1 MEQSL
6 DPRPPSSLL
15 GSERALRMSLRE
27 TVRSLDIAARS
38 IVESQAIAGTV
49 AGVIAERALDHHWEG
64 LFQYAA
70 IRVGPDEAANLLDRL
85 ANEVDGS
92 LRDVLDVAPG
102 PQANLYSRM
111 RTLVATVPQVALLP
125 DDPTWWS
132 SPDAAFRR
140 GLIDLRRSFAP
151 ESAEIAELR
160 FARRLSCVEVAHV
173 LNENPAQVE
182 HTSAVCVDASERLL
196 GKRPASRDHTPEGAL
211 LEAFSLDAR
220 KLGAPRRQRR
230 QPVLAMGTLIGDRYE
245 VEGLLGAGAFA
256 DVYRARDRD
265 VTDHVV
271 ALKMLRAPAADAE
284 SVHTAL
290 RELQLI
296 ASVFHPSVVQL
307 KDHGWHNGHLWF
319 VMPLYRGETLS
330 MRLQRG
336 ALTRKEAR
344 TIFEPLAEALATMH
358 RAGVLHQDIKPD
370 NVFLANLDPDGGNS
384 NPRRILPVLLDLGV
398 AAKDAELVLAG
409 TPAYFAPEVA
419 ARFAGAPDPAP
430 VGPKADVFSL
440 ALTLR
445 HALDPDAA
453 DEFAGAAVDA
463 FVELRA
469 TRAPRPPMRRDLRDL
484 RGFFERCL
492 HFSPDGRPS
501 ADDFHRRLRAL
512 TAPEEKRARR
522 LATMRWAVPTTI
534 AVLAL
539 FGSIVYVLSREA
551 RIQRLEATE
560 ARARFEQVRARA
572 ATVSADLTVQQ
583 ARRRELEADVAR
595 LEREYQT
602 NRMTREQ
609 LASRLA
615 ETEGQLEGLTDRQT
629 QQTAKLHQ
637 QADELR
643 DLRDEHTRVEADLA
657 QTATKR
663 DELAAKLDRVSDQLA
678 GERSKREE
686 FESTANRLRDEL
698 RTTHAELD
706 DAHKRATDLDT
717 RLSILRRLLGP
728 TTQSNPSLFDPPA
741 RPAASESP
749 TPTAQP

>member
-1 MEQSL
+1 
-6 DPRPPSSLL
+6 
-15 GSERALRMSLRE
+15 MSLRE

-38 IVESQAIAGTV
+38 ILESQALAGTV

-64 LFQYAA
+64 LYQYAA
-70 IRVGPDEAANLLDRL
+70 IRVGPDEAAKLLDRL
-85 ANEVDGS
+85 AKEVEGS
-92 LRDVLDVAPG
+92 LGQVLDVAPG

-111 RTLVATVPQVALLP
+111 RALIASTPQRAPITDGPQRGSVPEET
-125 DDPTWWS
+125 TWWWP
-132 SPDAAFRR
+132 PDTAFRR
-140 GLIDLRRSFAP
+140 GLAELRRNLTP
-151 ESAEIAELR
+151 EQAELAELR
-160 FARRLSCVEVAHV
+160 FARRLSCIEVAHV
-173 LNENPAQVE
+173 LGENPAQVE
-182 HTSAVCVDASERLL
+182 HTSAVCLGISERLL
-196 GKRPASRDHTPEGAL
+196 GKRPASHDHTPEGAL
-211 LEAFSLDAR
+211 LEAFALDPR
-220 KLGAPRRQRR
+220 KLRAPRRQRR
-230 QPVLAMGTLIGDRYE
+230 QPVLEMGTRIGDRYE

-271 ALKMLRAPAADAE
+271 ALKILRAPAADAE

-330 MRLQRG
+330 VRLQRG
-336 ALTRKEAR
+336 ALTRREAR
-344 TIFEPLAEALATMH
+344 NIFEPLAEALATMH

-370 NVFLANLDPDGGNS
+370 NVFLANLDPDGGTG

-453 DEFAGAAVDA
+453 DEFAGVAVDA

-484 RGFFERCL
+484 RSFFERSM
-492 HFSPDGRPS
+492 HFSPDGRPT
-501 ADDFHRRLRAL
+501 AEEFHRRLRAL
-512 TAPEEKRARR
+512 TEPEERAARR
-522 LATMRWAVPTTI
+522 MATMRWAVPTTI
-534 AVLAL
+534 ALLAL

-551 RIQRLEATE
+551 RIQRSDATE
-560 ARARFEQVRARA
+560 ARARAEQARARA

-615 ETEGQLEGLTDRQT
+615 ETEGQLEVLNERQT
-629 QQTAKLHQ
+629 LQGIRLQKQ
-637 QADELR
+637 GDELR
-643 DLRDEHTRVEADLA
+643 DLRDEHTRVQAELA
-657 QTATKR
+657 ATTARR
-663 DELAAKLDRVSDQLA
+663 DELSARLDRVTDQLN
-678 GERSKREE
+678 GERARREE
-686 FESTANRLRDEL
+686 LDGTATRLREEL
-698 RTTHAELD
+698 HTTHAELD
-706 DAHKRATDLDT
+706 DSRKRSSELET
-717 RLSILRRLLGP
+717 RVTILRRLLGP
-728 TTQSNPSLFDPPA
+728 NPADTASLFDPPA
-741 RPAASESP
+741 RTSAPE
-749 TPTAQP
+749 TAQPQPSAAAQH